1 LPLRILENKWFE
13 SVKQGSSEEAMKY
26 GMISLSAMALAIS
39 AATAAAQA
47 PTPVPSNPQVQPAPA
62 GDRIQQ
68 LLTGITLTPEQ
79 RTKIDSLRAQATMA
93 PADSANKDGNAA
105 VEAEIRAVLTPDQ
118 QKQWDKNK
126 DEAKKEKPMD

>member
-1 LPLRILENKWFE
+1 
-13 SVKQGSSEEAMKY
+13 MKY

-62 GDRIQQ
+62 GDRIQV

-79 RTKIDSLRAQATMA
+79 QTKIDSLRAQATMA
-93 PADSANKDGNAA
+93 APSDAQAKDGLNAA
-105 VEAEIRAVLTPDQ
+105 LESQIRAVLTPEQ
-118 QKQWDKNK
+118 QKTWDKNK
-126 DEAKKEKPMD
+126 DAKKPMD

>member
-1 LPLRILENKWFE
+1 
-13 SVKQGSSEEAMKY
+13 MKY

-47 PTPVPSNPQVQPAPA
+47 PTPVPSNPQAAPAPA
-62 GDRIQQ
+62 GDRIQV

-79 RTKIDSLRAQATMA
+79 RTKIDSLRAQANLAAPSDTGMA
-93 PADSANKDGNAA
+93 KKNMDQALESQ
-105 VEAEIRAVLTPDQ
+105 IRAVLTPDQ
-118 QKQWDKNK
+118 QKTWDKNK